1 MTFLSTKTQTYR
13 AQIEQIINDLH
24 GLTIDIG
31 HQNLAQIVNEMRSHI
46 HDPFLFVIVGEVK
59 AGKSSFVNALLS
71 SGKEVCK
78 VAPQPMTDTIQQIM
92 YGEEEHTVE
101 VTPFLKK
108 IYQPV
113 EILKEIS
120 IVDTPGTNT
129 IIEKHQEITEGFIPS
144 ADLIVFV
151 FEAKNPYRQSAW
163 DFFKFIHTDW
173 QRKVLFVLQ
182 QKDLLSPADLEVNI
196 NGVAAQA
203 IKYGIAQPIVF
214 SVSAKEEQ
222 EEHFD
227 ISGFSAVRD
236 YIKANI
242 TGGKAAML
250 KLINSADTCANINGK
265 IMDGLHE
272 RKLQSMLDVE
282 FRNDIRATLDA
293 QERKSN
299 NQVKMLLENILAGY
313 DKITRRTE
321 IEVGEEL
328 SFITLIKRSVMGI
341 FGSSDNIK
349 VRLDNIK
356 TKFEADLNNEMRDK
370 LQTGITDVADS
381 IQQMAKLVEYKIKG
395 SKTILKHDHEIFSD
409 IADRRANVLKDL
421 QDSFAKFLR
430 GGDNFYDDSLFDQRS
445 SITPNI
451 AAGSGIAIVGIV
463 LAAVAK
469 GAWFDVTGGLL
480 TTVGLVFAGG
490 TAIAKRGQ
498 ILNNFRLEIARARE
512 QLETETS
519 ERLSQ
524 YINNIKRKIDLNF
537 TEFDHQLEKE
547 TTQINALDTRCN
559 NIKDRLT
566 AIKQEIAE

>member
-31 HQNLAQIVNEMRSHI
+31 HQNLAQIVNDMRSHI

-196 NGVAAQA
+196 KGVAAQA

-242 TGGKAAML
+242 TGGKAALL
-250 KLINSADTCANINGK
+250 KLVNSADTCTNINGK

-272 RKLQSMLDVE
+272 RKLQSTLDVE

-547 TTQINALDTRCN
+547 TTQINALNTRCN